1 MALFRDQI
9 FPKVAQLTA
18 PGGKYDGY
26 LPVYQGDN
34 AGPHIDNTFHKFV
47 TNHCR
52 EKGWR
57 WEPQAPQMPHMNN
70 LDLAVFPAMSKR
82 HSVLLRNY
90 SNTMAPREDIW
101 KTAQAVWSDLE
112 SYAIARGYLL
122 AYRIASKVIAYKG
135 DNTFL
140 QQQDFHSGIRSDFSN
155 TDWGCVKKVQV
166 LE

>member
-1 MALFRDQI
+1 
-9 FPKVAQLTA
+9 
-18 PGGKYDGY
+18 
-26 LPVYQGDN
+26 
-34 AGPHIDNTFHKFV
+34 
-47 TNHCR
+47 
-52 EKGWR
+52 
-57 WEPQAPQMPHMNN
+57 
-70 LDLAVFPAMSKR
+70 MSKR
-82 HSVLLRNY
+82 HSVLLRNF
-90 SNTMAPREDIW
+90 SNTMTPREEIW

-112 SYAIARGYLL
+112 SYAIARGYFL